1 MARFT
6 IGKHVEATREE
17 VFAVASDFKHAAE
30 NICGIERLEVL
41 GDGTVGT
48 GTRFRETRVMF
59 GKESTEEMEITAF
72 DPPKGYTVEADTCGA
87 HYRAE
92 YRFISDIAGTH
103 MRISFETQPVTM
115 VAKLMSPLALLMMG
129 PMKKCIDADLEDIK
143 RVAEAKAQPVEY
155 I

>member
-17 VFAVASDFKHAAE
+17 VFAVASDFEHAAE
-30 NICGIERLEVL
+30 NIRGIERLEVL
-41 GDGTVGT
+41 GDGTVGI

-72 DPPKGYTVEADTCGA
+72 DPPQGYIVEAEMCGA
-87 HYRAE
+87 HFRSE

-103 MRISFETQPVTM
+103 MRITVETHPVTM
-115 VAKLMSPLALLMMG
+115 VAKLMSPLSLLMVG
-129 PMKKCIDADLEDIK
+129 QMKKCIDADLEDIK